1 VIFINKLFRVGFV
14 CWFALAQTLL
24 SVSSANAQG
33 LQDGDSFIDVE
44 PPLIEHQTISEVE
57 ADTRQSFFATV
68 VDDDELDSVTLFY
81 RFDNDPTYST
91 ALMNRVSYS
100 STYIAH
106 IPTNPASD
114 RNIEYYIQARDKSG
128 NRTVRGYAFNPLVR
142 VITVTEPSLTAPV
155 ASPEQTASTT
165 AKTSGTK
172 KVMYVVLGVLA
183 AGLVAGLAGGSSTTT
198 DNGCPDGQCTVTVT
212 VGAP

>member
-1 VIFINKLFRVGFV
+1 MIFISKLFRAGFV
-14 CWFALAQTLL
+14 CWFALSQTLL
-24 SVSSANAQG
+24 GVSTANAQS
-33 LQDGDSFIDVE
+33 LQNGDNFIDVE

-91 ALMNRVSYS
+91 ALMNRVSFS
-100 STYIAH
+100 STFIAH

-128 NRTVRGYAFNPLVR
+128 NRTVRGYAFNPLLR
-142 VITVTEPSLTAPV
+142 VIKVTEPSLTAPV
-155 ASPEQTASTT
+155 ASPEQTAAATT
-165 AKTSGTK
+165 TTSGTK
-172 KVMYVVLGVLA
+172 KVLYVVLGVLA
-183 AGLVAGLAGGSSTTT
+183 AGLVAGLAGSSNSS
-198 DNGCPDGQCTVTVT
+198 DSGCPDGQCTVTVT

>member
-1 VIFINKLFRVGFV
+1 MIFINKLFRTGFV
-14 CWFALAQTLL
+14 CWFALSQALI
-24 SVSSANAQG
+24 SVSTANAQS
-33 LQDGDSFIDVE
+33 LQDGDTFIDVE

-57 ADTRQSFFATV
+57 ADSRQSFFATV

-91 ALMNRVSYS
+91 ALMNRVSFS

-114 RNIEYYIQARDKSG
+114 RNIEYYIQARDKAG
-128 NRTVRGYAFNPLVR
+128 NRTVRGYAFNPLLR
-142 VITVTEPSLTAPV
+142 VIKVAEPSLTAPV
-155 ASPEQTASTT
+155 STPETT
-165 AKTSGTK
+165 AAATTQTSGTK
-172 KVMYVVLGVLA
+172 RVIYVVLGVLA
-183 AGLVAGLAGGSSTTT
+183 AGLVASLAGAGKT
-198 DNGCPDGQCTVTVT
+198 DEGCSGGQCTVTVT